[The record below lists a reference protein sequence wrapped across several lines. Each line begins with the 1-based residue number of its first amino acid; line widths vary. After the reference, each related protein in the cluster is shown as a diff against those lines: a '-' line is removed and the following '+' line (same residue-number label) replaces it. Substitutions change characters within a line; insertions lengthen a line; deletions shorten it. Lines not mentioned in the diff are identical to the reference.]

1 MAAKEGFGARAVSRL
16 IGWLAVP
23 RVVTFPLLISLGLG
37 LAQLAWHFV
46 DSVKILAWASGMVS
60 PFCMLCA
67 TAVWAMRDRIDD
79 AVDTEV
85 MSSSEYQQFE
95 GLVSK
100 HRSRSTSWAAATAV
114 MALLASGPA
123 VSNQLIGPIWHG
135 MVLLSGAAVGCA
147 IYAYLL
153 ANYWEAQIRTYKSR
167 QRLAEKQ
174 RREREQLLNE
184 IRAGTGTLHGSG
196 WIDGPTLNQPTPEIT
211 GG

>member
-1 MAAKEGFGARAVSRL
+1 MAATEGIGARTVSRL
-16 IGWLAVP
+16 VGWLAVP
-23 RVVTFPLLISLGLG
+23 RVVTFPILFSLGLG
-37 LAQLAWHFV
+37 LAQLAWHFI

-79 AVDTEV
+79 AVDTEL

-95 GLVSK
+95 SLVSK
-100 HRSRSTSWAAATAV
+100 HRNRSTLWAAATAV

-135 MVLLSGAAVGCA
+135 MVLISGAAIGCA

-153 ANYWEAQIRTYKSR
+153 ANYWETQIRAYKSR
-167 QRLAEKQ
+167 QRIVEKQ
-174 RREREQLLNE
+174 RREREQLMEE
-184 IRAGTGTLHGSG
+184 IRAGAGTLRGSG
-196 WIDGPTLNQPTPEIT
+196 WIDGPPLNPPTRHQH
-211 GG
+211 